1 MADTNERPRKRPAAR
16 GNAFYPRKRA
26 NTACQVCRARKT
38 KCDNAKP
45 SCSYCLSVGASCIQ
59 SPFDLSS
66 FDPASLRILER
77 LDELE
82 HLLREKDEAA
92 KSGESGMPRLHAELN
107 HHETP
112 IPHYVTPST
121 NQHERL
127 RIQHITHDHEVTP
140 PASAIQIPLLRSVLP
155 ERLEQILEW
164 TSTSE
169 IPGSPFSSLT
179 TSPVHPCHS
188 SSPGTGTTVGS
199 LAAGLAELEPHGIN
213 ELLDRFFMHVHCKN
227 PILDETETRRLVRR
241 AFLEGLD
248 WSPASCL
255 TMLICALGCI
265 STPLGPSHEVAPG
278 TQAYRDGEGFFNA
291 AQKRMGPLFLQP
303 SIIGT
308 QCLFLSGVYLMSV
321 FRPRQAWRYFCQAL
335 AACQDLSFL
344 ARNNNSQIN
353 TPTAAEISAD
363 EVHEQAVYWSAWKS
377 EREVRQELSLPD
389 FPTSSGTHYPT
400 FFPTPP
406 PPSVGTPD
414 GFTDPVDLRARGSW
428 LFYLSE
434 ISLRRLNS
442 RLCSEISTLHQKY
455 STIATTTTN
464 PPSSSGAM
472 ADTTGATNISS
483 TGHFLQV
490 LSGMIP
496 EYESQA
502 QQWADSLPH
511 ELSIRH
517 EVTQMEDHHEEHIC
531 RAVLRGHLYNL
542 WELIYWPFVM
552 ATIELLAV
560 GKPHHK
566 HPQFVQD
573 ICQRGLQAHVHRLH
587 INQPVFFHRH
597 HGTWFMMRCCTRSAL
612 VLAVA
617 ASHGARMPAG
627 WLEAVKMTLE
637 MLEYWSTEVPGVR
650 EWAAAIERQIA
661 KAAN

>member
-26 NTACQVCRARKT
+26 NTACRRDLRSLTKNGQDSCQVCRARKT

-82 HLLREKDEAA
+82 HLLREKDEVA
-92 KSGESGMPRLHAELN
+92 KCNRSGTPTEHAELD
-107 HHETP
+107 HHTSP
-112 IPHYVTPST
+112 
-121 NQHERL
+121 
-127 RIQHITHDHEVTP
+127 THH
-140 PASAIQIPLLRSVLP
+140 VLP
-155 ERLEQILEW
+155 DAGRDERVHINHAMQDYEANS
-164 TSTSE
+164 ST
-169 IPGSPFSSLT
+169 PGIRVPPPENTASPSN
-179 TSPVHPCHS
+179 PCQ
-188 SSPGTGTTVGS
+188 SSPGTGTTLGS
-199 LAAGLAELEPHGIN
+199 LSGLAELEPHGVN

-227 PILDETETRRLVRR
+227 PILDETETRRLARR

-255 TMLICALGCI
+255 AMLICALGCI
-265 STPLGPSHEVAPG
+265 STPMGPSHETAPG
-278 TQAYRDGEGFFNA
+278 SQAYRDSGAFFQA
-291 AQKRMGPLFLQP
+291 AQKRMGPLMLQP
-303 SIIGT
+303 SIMGT
-308 QCLFLSGVYLMSV
+308 QCLFLSGVYLMSI

-335 AACQDLSFL
+335 AACQDFSFL
-344 ARNNNSQIN
+344 AKNARLIN
-353 TPTAAEISAD
+353 QDTAAGVAEVSAD
-363 EVHEQAVYWSAWKS
+363 DVLEQAVYWSAWKS

-442 RLCSEISTLHQKY
+442 RLCSEISTLHQQY
-455 STIATTTTN
+455 TAHSPASSTTT
-464 PPSSSGAM
+464 
-472 ADTTGATNISS
+472 ATPDAG

-490 LSGMIP
+490 LAGMIP

-502 QQWADSLPH
+502 QQWADSLPS

-517 EVTQMEDHHEEHIC
+517 EATQREDHAEHIC
-531 RAVLRGHLYNL
+531 RTILRGHLYNL

-552 ATIELLAV
+552 AAVELLAM
-560 GKPHHK
+560 GKPQHA
-566 HPQFVQD
+566 HPSFVRD
-573 ICQRGLQAHVHRLH
+573 ICQRGLEAHVRRLH
-587 INQPVFFHRH
+587 INQPVFLHRH
-597 HGTWFMMRCCTRSAL
+597 HGTWFMMRCCTRSAF
-612 VLAVA
+612 VLATA
-617 ASHGARMPAG
+617 ARHGAHMPAG
-627 WLEAVKMTLE
+627 WLEAVKNTLE
-637 MLEYWSTEVPGVR
+637 MLDYWSAEVPDVGG
-650 EWAAAIERQIA
+650 WAAAVERQLA
-661 KAAN
+661 RVAVSH